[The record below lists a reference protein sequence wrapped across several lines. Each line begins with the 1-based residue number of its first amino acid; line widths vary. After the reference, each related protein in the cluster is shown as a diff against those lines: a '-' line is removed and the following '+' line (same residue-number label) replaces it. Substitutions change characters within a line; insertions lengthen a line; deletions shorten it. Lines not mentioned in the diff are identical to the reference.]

1 MTGVQMA
8 VFDLDGTLLQ
18 HGALTGEAVR
28 MLRTLRKNG
37 VRVVI
42 ATGRHRGT
50 VPLRLKS
57 PRLVDYL
64 ICSNGALVAP
74 AGGSPLQEKTLSG
87 AELKALMDLGDRF
100 GCRYSVNIGS
110 TTFLSRQAPLQRPKT
125 DWLSDTKKYFWRYYM
140 YPLHTRTV
148 EGWGDYLARPDAG
161 AEKVICIPARA
172 EEERTFRA
180 QAEADGRFTVSGSNR
195 MTEIT
200 VRGVSKGS
208 TLRFLAERL
217 NVPQEA
223 IAAFGN
229 DDNDLSLRPYAGRF
243 IVPRDASPAALA
255 AADQV
260 VESIL
265 AAALGLCISSEGKE
279 AKRSW

>member
-1 MTGVQMA
+1 
-8 VFDLDGTLLQ
+8 
-18 HGALTGEAVR
+18 
-28 MLRTLRKNG
+28 
-37 VRVVI
+37 
-42 ATGRHRGT
+42 
-50 VPLRLKS
+50 
-57 PRLVDYL
+57 
-64 ICSNGALVAP
+64 
-74 AGGSPLQEKTLSG
+74 
-87 AELKALMDLGDRF
+87 
-100 GCRYSVNIGS
+100 
-110 TTFLSRQAPLQRPKT
+110 
-125 DWLSDTKKYFWRYYM
+125 M

-148 EGWGDYLARPDAG
+148 EGWGDYLARPNAG

-208 TLRFLAERL
+208 ALRFLAERL